1 MTKSETRLTKEDF
14 KFELPESQIAHYPLE
29 DRSKSK
35 LLVYQENQQIKN
47 SCVADIADEFPNG
60 ALFIVNDTRVL
71 PSRLY
76 GKTEHGGKI
85 ELFLIEN
92 IPCNGMAK
100 WKAIG
105 RPMKKLK
112 VGSQI
117 YFTQGICGKITDKVD
132 GSPPTVEVE
141 FNCQSDDLFIW
152 LENEGYIPLPPYIK
166 RKTELKA
173 VESEDKEKYQ
183 TVYAKVNGS
192 VAAPTA
198 GLHFT
203 DEVIKSMQSADIDF
217 APVTLHV
224 GAGTFLPV
232 KDSNIDNHHMHS
244 EHYYVCD
251 DTIEKIKLA
260 NEKNVPVICVG
271 TTSFRAIQSFAK
283 LTKGQN
289 FKDFTNKW
297 IATDLFIYPETE
309 DYRFKPW
316 GVNGIM
322 TNFHQPESTLIML
335 ISSLVGYRNMQKIY
349 THAIKN
355 EYRFYS
361 YGDSSLL
368 WFD

>member
-1 MTKSETRLTKEDF
+1 MGQRWLSIVEYARTYSVSDMTVRRRIKNGKLQAQLKEGKYYIPVDYEKPAESASFSNVPATEVQSEPIRGAMSTKS
-14 KFELPESQIAHYPLE
+14 
-29 DRSKSK
+29 
-35 LLVYQENQQIKN
+35 V
-47 SCVADIADEFPNG
+47 V
-60 ALFIVNDTRVL
+60 
-71 PSRLY
+71 
-76 GKTEHGGKI
+76 
-85 ELFLIEN
+85 
-92 IPCNGMAK
+92 
-100 WKAIG
+100 
-105 RPMKKLK
+105 RPA
-112 VGSQI
+112 
-117 YFTQGICGKITDKVD
+117 
-132 GSPPTVEVE
+132 PTV
-141 FNCQSDDLFIW
+141 
-152 LENEGYIPLPPYIK
+152 
-166 RKTELKA
+166 

-251 DTIEKIKLA
+251 DTIEKIKRA

-289 FKDFTNKW
+289 FEEFTNKW